1 MEMFMYQTKCLTLF
15 ISYIPHFI
23 DWLIVARSWKDDYMK
38 RTKIR
43 LLFLLPPIVVGLFLS
58 VAPLF
63 YQMYNVALVFCYL
76 SPYPPGCV
84 GDECT
89 RGPHA
94 KQVQTAQFVYTLVC
108 NVIIIIF
115 MTMLVHHVRKT
126 ESKAD
131 KYAGGGRN
139 SRKQTDKAYW
149 QGFRYIVG
157 FTVAYVWI
165 YIFMAWNMSGHPRD
179 TGFVVL
185 FYFHVVFNPLAGL
198 FNAWVYFKPRFDTYK
213 EQNPTKSRR
222 DCLRHVLNIEGEGSV
237 MPSWCHLRCLL
248 CWTKRDAQST
258 PPTKATT
265 TDSSAL
271 VSPLIPERVEADEN
285 VALGSTY
292 YHDAQEEHL
301 PVENA

>member
-1 MEMFMYQTKCLTLF
+1 
-15 ISYIPHFI
+15 
-23 DWLIVARSWKDDYMK
+23 MK
-38 RTKIR
+38 RIKIR

-63 YQMYNVALVFCYL
+63 YQMYNVTLVFCYL
-76 SPYPPGCV
+76 APYPPGCV

-94 KQVQTAQFVYTLVC
+94 KHVQTAQFVYTLVC

-115 MTMLVHHVRKT
+115 MLLLVHHVRKT

-165 YIFMAWNMSGHPRD
+165 YIFMVWNMSGHPRD

-222 DCLRHVLNIEGEGSV
+222 DCLRHILNIEGSV
-237 MPSWCHLRCLL
+237 MPSWCHSRCLL
-248 CWTKRDAQST
+248 CWTKCDVQST
-258 PPTKATT
+258 PTT
-265 TDSSAL
+265 TTTTTADSAAL
-271 VSPLIPERVEADEN
+271 GSPLIPESDEADEN
-285 VALGSTY
+285 VALDSTY

-301 PVENA
+301 PVDNA